1 MPAAAP
7 RDRAAGGGRMQ
18 ERSMRRVSI
27 TVLAAIVIAMTS
39 AACSKD
45 PQKAKVEYFESG
57 NRYFDQKKYQ
67 EAVVEYRN
75 AIQQD
80 PKYGEARYKLAET
93 YAKLDD
99 ARNAY
104 REYIRAADLL
114 PANADAQLR
123 AGTLLLLAGQYEDA
137 RTRAD
142 KVLATQP
149 KHIEAQVLRANA
161 LAGLKN
167 MEAAIEEINEAIA
180 LDPSKATT
188 YANLGA
194 LEQVRGRAVEAE
206 AAFKKA
212 IEADPKSVIAL
223 LAYSNFLIAAGRGQE
238 AEGSIK
244 QALTIEPKNTL
255 ANRALAA
262 LYMSSNRRQEA
273 EPVLKVL
280 AENGDATS
288 RLQLADYYLGM
299 NRPDDAMPLL
309 EAVSKENAH
318 FAEAKARVAA
328 IQFAQGKK
336 PEANKTV
343 DEVLAKQPNNAMLL
357 LAKARL
363 LLADRNVNEAV
374 VKAKAAI
381 SADPTSIGAHYML
394 GSLQASRGEAEEA
407 MASFREVLKLN
418 PRAVAAQLQL
428 SQLEL
433 SRGSSESSLQLAQ
446 DAVSNQ
452 PNNPLARLML
462 VRSLTARGELARAET
477 EVKGLLT
484 KYPNAAAV
492 HAQAGM
498 IALQRQDVAV
508 ARRSFEKALTIDQ
521 NSMEALTGLVMLDIG
536 TRQPAEAI
544 KRIDERL
551 AKTPNVAG
559 VHMLSARAH
568 LANKDAAGAEAALRK
583 AIELDSSLLQAYSLL
598 GGIYLAQKKPDEA
611 IAEFERIVAK
621 QPKNIS
627 AHTMIGM
634 ILQAQGKGAEAQ
646 KRYEQVVTIDSRA
659 AVAANNLA
667 WIYAE
672 ADVNLDQAL
681 SLAQAAKA
689 ELPDQPEVNDTLG
702 YVYLKKNLAALAVP
716 PLRLSVEKDP
726 KNPVY
731 HYRLG
736 VAYSKTGDKDG
747 ARKELQEALK
757 LNATFPGADDA
768 KQILASLQS

>member
-1 MPAAAP
+1 
-7 RDRAAGGGRMQ
+7 
-18 ERSMRRVSI
+18 MRRVCI
-27 TVLAAIVIAMTS
+27 TVLAAIAIAMTA
-39 AACSKD
+39 AACAKD

-80 PKYGEARYKLAET
+80 PKYGEARYKLAEA

-114 PANADAQLR
+114 PSNTDAQLR

-142 KVLATQP
+142 KVLAMQP
-149 KHIEAQVLRANA
+149 KNIEAQVLRANS

-167 MEAAIEEINEAIA
+167 MDAAIEEINEAIA
-180 LDPSKATT
+180 LDPGKATT

-194 LEQVRGRAVEAE
+194 LEQVRGRAAEAE
-206 AAFKKA
+206 VAFKKA

-244 QALTIEPKNTL
+244 QALTIEPKNAL

-262 LYMSSNRRQEA
+262 LYMGSNRREEA
-273 EPVLKVL
+273 EPVLKTL
-280 AENGDATS
+280 AEGGDATS

-299 NRPDDAMPLL
+299 NRPNDAMPLL
-309 EAVSKENAH
+309 DAVSKETAH
-318 FAEAKARVAA
+318 FAEAKARIAA

-336 PEANKTV
+336 ADANKTV

-374 VKAKAAI
+374 TKVKAAI
-381 SADPTSIGAHYML
+381 SADPRSIGAHYML

-446 DAVSNQ
+446 EAVTNQ

-462 VRSLTARGELARAET
+462 VRSLTARGEHGRAET
-477 EVKGLLT
+477 EVKALLA

-498 IALQRQDVAV
+498 VALARQDLAV
-508 ARRSFEKALTIDQ
+508 ARRSFEKALTLDQ
-521 NSMEALTGLVMLDIG
+521 NSMDALTGMVMIDIG
-536 TRQPAEAI
+536 TRQPADAI

-551 AKTPNVAG
+551 ARTPNVAG
-559 VHMLSARAH
+559 VHMLSARAR
-568 LANKDAAGAEAALRK
+568 LANKDTAGAEASLRK
-583 AIELDSSLLQAYSLL
+583 AIELDSSLLQAYTML
-598 GGIYLAQKKPDEA
+598 GGLYLSQKKPDEA
-611 IAEFERIVAK
+611 IAEFERVVAK
-621 QPKNIS
+621 QPKNIA

-646 KRYEQVVTIDSRA
+646 KRYEQVVAMDNRA
-659 AVAANNLA
+659 AVASNNLA
-667 WIYAE
+667 WMYAE

-681 SLAQAAKA
+681 TLAQAAKA

-702 YVYLKKNLAALAVP
+702 FVYLKKNLATLAVP

>member
-1 MPAAAP
+1 
-7 RDRAAGGGRMQ
+7 
-18 ERSMRRVSI
+18 MRRVCV
-27 TVLAAIVIAMTS
+27 TVLAVIALAMTA

-80 PKYGEARYKLAET
+80 PKYGEARYKLAEA

-99 ARNAY
+99 VRNAY

-114 PANADAQLR
+114 PSNVDAQLR

-142 KVLATQP
+142 KVIALQP
-149 KHIEAQVLRANA
+149 KNIEAQVLRANS

-180 LDPSKATT
+180 LDPNKATT

-194 LEQVRGRAVEAE
+194 LEQVRGRAPEAE

-212 IEADPKSVIAL
+212 IEADPKSVVAL
-223 LAYSNFLIAAGRGQE
+223 LAYSNFLIAADRGQE
-238 AEGSIK
+238 AETSIK
-244 QALTIEPKNTL
+244 QALSLEPKNAL

-262 LYMSSNRRQEA
+262 LYMGSNRREEA
-273 EPVLKVL
+273 EPVLKTL
-280 AENGDATS
+280 AEDGDANS

-299 NRPDDAMPLL
+299 NRPNDALPLL
-309 EAVSKENAH
+309 EGLTDNQHLS
-318 FAEAKARVAA
+318 EAKARIAA

-336 PEANKTV
+336 AEANKTV
-343 DEVLAKQPNNAMLL
+343 DDVLAKQPNNAMLL

-363 LLADRNVNEAV
+363 LLADRNVAEAI
-374 VKAKAAI
+374 VKAKAAVT
-381 SADPTSIGAHYML
+381 ADPRSIGAHYML

-407 MASFREVLKLN
+407 MSSFREVLKLN

-446 DAVSNQ
+446 DAVSNA
-452 PNNPLARLML
+452 PENPLARLML
-462 VRSLTARGELARAET
+462 VRSLTARGELAKAET
-477 EVKGLLT
+477 EVKGLLA
-484 KYPNAAAV
+484 KFPNAAAV

-498 IALQRQDVAV
+498 IALQRQDIAV
-508 ARRSFEKALTIDQ
+508 ARRSFDKALSLDQ
-521 NSMEALTGLVMLDIG
+521 NSLDALTGLVMLDIG

-551 AKTPNVAG
+551 TRTPNAAS
-559 VHMLSARAH
+559 VHMLAARAK
-568 LANKDAAGAEAALRK
+568 LANKDQAGAEASLRK
-583 AIELDSSLLQAYSLL
+583 AIELDASLLQAYSLL
-598 GGIYLAQKKPDEA
+598 GGIYLTQKKPDEA

-621 QPKNIS
+621 QPKNI
-627 AHTMIGM
+627 AANTMIGM
-634 ILQAQGKGAEAQ
+634 ILQAQGKNADAQ
-646 KRYEQVVTIDSRA
+646 KRYEQIVTMDSRA
-659 AVAANNLA
+659 AVASNNLA
-667 WIYAE
+667 WMYAE
-672 ADVNLDQAL
+672 ADINLDQAL
-681 SLAQAAKA
+681 TLAQAAKA
-689 ELPDQPEVNDTLG
+689 QLPDQPEVNDTLG
-702 YVYLKKNLAALAVP
+702 YVYLKKNLATLAVP
-716 PLRLSVEKDP
+716 PLRVSVEKDP
-726 KNPVY
+726 KNPIY

-757 LNATFPGADDA
+757 LNSAFPGADDA

>member
-1 MPAAAP
+1 
-7 RDRAAGGGRMQ
+7 
-18 ERSMRRVSI
+18 MRRVCI
-27 TVLAAIVIAMTS
+27 TVLAAIAIAMTA

-45 PQKAKVEYFESG
+45 PQKAKVAYFESG

-93 YAKLDD
+93 YAKLED

-114 PANADAQLR
+114 PANVDAQLR

-142 KVLATQP
+142 KVLAIQP
-149 KHIEAQVLRANA
+149 KHIEGQVLRANA

-180 LDPSKATT
+180 LDPSKATS

-194 LEQVRGRAVEAE
+194 LEQVRGRAPEAE

-212 IEADPKSVIAL
+212 IEADSKSVIAL
-223 LAYSNFLIAAGRGQE
+223 LAYSNFLISTDRGQE
-238 AEGSIK
+238 AESSIK
-244 QALTIEPKNTL
+244 QALTIEPKNPL

-262 LYMSSNRRQEA
+262 LYMGSNRREEA
-273 EPVLKVL
+273 EPVLKTL
-280 AENGDATS
+280 AEGGDANS

-299 NRPDDAMPLL
+299 NRPNDALPLL
-309 EAVSKENAH
+309 ESMSKETTH
-318 FAEAKARVAA
+318 IAEAKARIAA
-328 IQFAQGKK
+328 IQFTQGKK
-336 PEANKTV
+336 AEANKTI
-343 DEVLAKQPNNAMLL
+343 DEVLEKQPNNAMLL

-363 LLADRNVNEAV
+363 LLADRNINDAV
-374 VKAKAAI
+374 TKVKAAVT
-381 SADPTSIGAHYML
+381 ADPRSIGAHYML
-394 GSLQASRGEAEEA
+394 GSLQVSRGEAEEA

-446 DAVSNQ
+446 DAVSNA
-452 PNNPLARLML
+452 PDNPLARLML

-477 EVKGLLT
+477 EVKGLLA
-484 KYPNAAAV
+484 KFPNASAV

-498 IALQRQDVAV
+498 IALQRQDLAV
-508 ARRSFEKALTIDQ
+508 ARRSFDKAISLDQ
-521 NSMEALTGLVMLDIG
+521 NSMDALTGLVMLDIG
-536 TRQPAEAI
+536 TRQPADAI

-551 AKTPNVAG
+551 ARTPNAAG
-559 VHMLSARAH
+559 VHMLSARAK
-568 LANKDAAGAEAALRK
+568 LANKDQAGAETSLRK
-583 AIELDSSLLQAYSLL
+583 AIELDATLLQAYSLL
-598 GGIYLAQKKPDEA
+598 GGIYLSQKKPDEA
-611 IAEFERIVAK
+611 VAEFERVVAK
-621 QPKNIS
+621 QPKNIA

-646 KRYEQVVTIDSRA
+646 KRYEQIVTMDSRA
-659 AVAANNLA
+659 AVASNNLA
-667 WIYAE
+667 WMYAE
-672 ADVNLDQAL
+672 ADINLDQAL
-681 SLAQAAKA
+681 TLAQAAKA
-689 ELPDQPEVNDTLG
+689 QLPDQPEVNDTLG
-702 YVYLKKNLAALAVP
+702 FVYLKKNLATLAVP

-726 KNPVY
+726 KNPIY

-757 LNATFPGADDA
+757 LNSAFPGADDA

>member
-1 MPAAAP
+1 M
-7 RDRAAGGGRMQ
+7 
-18 ERSMRRVSI
+18 
-27 TVLAAIVIAMTS
+27 LAA
-39 AACSKD
+39 
-45 PQKAKVEYFESG
+45 E
-57 NRYFDQKKYQ
+57 
-67 EAVVEYRN
+67 
-75 AIQQD
+75 
-80 PKYGEARYKLAET
+80 PK
-93 YAKLDD
+93 
-99 ARNAY
+99 N
-104 REYIRAADLL
+104 
-114 PANADAQLR
+114 
-123 AGTLLLLAGQYEDA
+123 
-137 RTRAD
+137 
-142 KVLATQP
+142 
-149 KHIEAQVLRANA
+149 IEAQVLRANA

-167 MEAAIEEINEAIA
+167 MDAAIEEINEAIA
-180 LDPSKATT
+180 LDPTKATT

-194 LEQVRGRAVEAE
+194 LEQVRGRGPEAE

-212 IEADPKSVIAL
+212 IEADSKSVIAL
-223 LAYSNFLIAAGRGQE
+223 LAYSNFLIASGRGQE

-244 QALTIEPKNTL
+244 QALGIEPKNTL

-262 LYMSSNRRQEA
+262 LYMGSNRREEA
-273 EPVLKVL
+273 EPVLKTL
-280 AENGDATS
+280 AEGGDATS

-299 NRPDDAMPLL
+299 NRPKDAMPLL
-309 EAVSKENAH
+309 EAVSKESAH
-318 FAEAKARVAA
+318 FAEAKARIAA
-328 IQFAQGKK
+328 IQFAEGKK
-336 PEANKTV
+336 DEANKTV
-343 DEVLAKQPNNAMLL
+343 DEVLAKQPNNSMLL
-357 LAKARL
+357 LAKSRL

-374 VKAKAAI
+374 VKAKAAVT
-381 SADPTSIGAHYML
+381 ADPRSIAAHYTL

-407 MASFREVLKLN
+407 MGSFREVLKLN

-498 IALQRQDVAV
+498 IALQRQDLAV
-508 ARRSFEKALTIDQ
+508 ARRSFEKALSIDQ
-521 NSMEALTGLVMLDIG
+521 NSNEALTGLVMLDIG
-536 TRQPAEAI
+536 MRQPADAL
-544 KRIDERL
+544 KLVDERL
-551 AKTPNVAG
+551 ARTPNAAG
-559 VHMLSARAH
+559 VHVLAARAR
-568 LANKDAAGAEAALRK
+568 LSNKDTAGAETSLKK
-583 AIELDSSLLQAYSLL
+583 AIELDPSLLQAYNLL
-598 GGIYLAQKKPDEA
+598 GGLYLAQKKPDQA
-611 IAEFERIVAK
+611 IAEFERVVVK
-621 QPKNIS
+621 QPKNIA

-681 SLAQAAKA
+681 SLAQAAKS

-702 YVYLKKNLAALAVP
+702 FVYLKKNLAALAVP

-757 LNATFPGADDA
+757 LNSTFPGADDA

>member
-1 MPAAAP
+1 
-7 RDRAAGGGRMQ
+7 
-18 ERSMRRVSI
+18 MRRVCI
-27 TVLAAIVIAMTS
+27 TVLAAIAIAMTA

-57 NRYFDQKKYQ
+57 NRYFEQKKYQ

-114 PANADAQLR
+114 PSNAEAQLR

-142 KVLATQP
+142 KVLVTQP

-180 LDPSKATT
+180 LDPNKATT

-194 LEQVRGRAVEAE
+194 LEQVRGRGPEAE

-223 LAYSNFLIAAGRGQE
+223 LAYSNFLIATDRGQE
-238 AEGSIK
+238 AEASIK
-244 QALTIEPKNTL
+244 QALAIDAKNPL

-262 LYMSSNRRQEA
+262 LYMGSNRREDA
-273 EPVLKVL
+273 EPVLKTL
-280 AENGDATS
+280 AEGGDASS
-288 RLQLADYYLGM
+288 RMQLADYYLGM
-299 NRPDDAMPLL
+299 NRPNDALPLL
-309 EAVSKENAH
+309 EALAKDSTH
-318 FAEAKARVAA
+318 LAEAKARIAA

-374 VKAKAAI
+374 VKVKAAVQ
-381 SADPTSIGAHYML
+381 ADPRSIAAHYML
-394 GSLQASRGEAEEA
+394 GSLQVSRGEAEEA
-407 MASFREVLKLN
+407 MGSFREVLKLN

-433 SRGSSESSLQLAQ
+433 TRGGTESSLQLAQ
-446 DAVSNQ
+446 DAVSNA
-452 PNNPLARLML
+452 PDNPLARLML
-462 VRSLTARGELARAET
+462 VRSLTARGELARADT
-477 EVKGLLT
+477 EVKALLT
-484 KYPNAAAV
+484 KFPNAAAV
-492 HAQAGM
+492 HAQSGM
-498 IALQRQDVAV
+498 IALQRQDIAV
-508 ARRSFEKALTIDQ
+508 ARRAFDKALSLDQ
-521 NSMEALTGLVMLDIG
+521 NSMDALTGLVMLDIG

-544 KRIDERL
+544 KRIEERL
-551 AKTPNVAG
+551 TRTPNAAN
-559 VHMLSARAH
+559 VHMLAARAK
-568 LANKDAAGAEAALRK
+568 LANKDQAGAEVSLRK
-583 AIELDSSLLQAYSLL
+583 AIELDSSLLQAYGLL
-598 GGIYLAQKKPDEA
+598 GGIYLSQKKPDEA
-611 IAEFERIVAK
+611 IAEFERVVAK

-646 KRYEQVVTIDSRA
+646 KRYEQIVSMDSRA
-659 AVAANNLA
+659 AVASNNLA
-667 WIYAE
+667 WMYAE
-672 ADVNLDQAL
+672 ADINLDQAL
-681 SLAQAAKA
+681 TLAQAAKA
-689 ELPDQPEVNDTLG
+689 QLPDQPEVNDTLG
-702 YVYLKKNLAALAVP
+702 YVYLKKNLATLAVP

-726 KNPVY
+726 KNPIY

-757 LNATFPGADDA
+757 LNSAFPGADDA